1 MIREPQLT
9 VHATIDTDNQRLKK
23 KTSKITEVFLNTT
36 IDIPS
41 REGMSRSAIKFEP
54 VKAGRPED
62 LHLYVHA
69 QDPSL
74 MREITLKEGAAQD
87 QALFALDVFLSDLQ
101 NSLDADYVRVDFSE
115 GIIVYQHVGQTEIE
129 KVDLANLESGKYLPT
144 FHQLQNTLR
153 ETIDDSERV
162 EYLERKPGFRGV
174 DQTNLFSPPLTERF
188 STLNQVIVP
197 RLLQTIKSEPKKME
211 FLERIIFLNSL
222 VTKLK
227 GQASTNMTRAQWNLE
242 QVQQAASTS
251 ELSDAENELQ
261 QAKKD
266 YETLIHLDFAALY
279 TIAAHLENASSK
291 EHVSAARQIEKFL
304 SSNLEILGKKSWE
317 HQENFAKKAVS
328 LLTLNRIWGKLQ
340 PLTTDESDYSYRMGG
355 LSLPAGDRILYKE
368 YIKES
373 GKEIIDMPI
382 MQVLIEAMRDFP
394 DASLINTSKELLQA
408 TPYGDLGIEEA
419 IRLSREETIEKS
431 RKYPTS
437 ELLVQHLKPR

>member
-41 REGMSRSAIKFEP
+41 ARPAIKFEP

-69 QDPSL
+69 KDPSF
-74 MREITLKEGAAQD
+74 MREITLAEGAAED
-87 QALFALDVFLSDLQ
+87 EALFAIDVFLSDLQ

-115 GIIVYQHVGQTEIE
+115 GIVVYQHVGQIEVE
-129 KVDLANLESGKYLPT
+129 KVDLANLEGGKYLPT
-144 FHQLQNTLR
+144 FHQIQNTLR
-153 ETIDDSERV
+153 KTIDNTERV

-174 DQTNLFSPPLTERF
+174 DQTNLLSPPLTERF

-197 RLLQTIKSEPKKME
+197 RLLQNIKTERKKMK
-211 FLERIIFLNSL
+211 FLERIIFLDAL
-222 VTKLK
+222 VKKLTS
-227 GQASTNMTRAQWNLE
+227 QASTNMTRAQWNLE
-242 QVQQAASTS
+242 EVQQTASTS
-251 ELSDAENELQ
+251 ELSDAKNELEE
-261 QAKKD
+261 AKKN
-266 YETLIHLDFAALY
+266 YEMLRQLDFAALY
-279 TIAAHLENASSK
+279 TIAAHLENKNSK
-291 EHVSAARQIEKFL
+291 NHISAARQIEKFL
-304 SSNLEILGKKSWE
+304 SSNLAVLGKKSWE
-317 HQENFAKKAVS
+317 HQENFAKKTVS

-340 PLTTDESDYSYRMGG
+340 PLTTDESDYSYRMGS

-382 MQVLIEAMRDFP
+382 MQVLIEAMRHFP
-394 DASLINTSKELLQA
+394 EGSLNTSKELLEA
-408 TPYGDLGIEEA
+408 TPYGLLGVEEA
-419 IRLSREETIEKS
+419 IRSSREETIEKS
-431 RKYPTS
+431 EKYATS
-437 ELLVQHLKPR
+437 DLLVQHLRPE